1 MVKYMANYLHS
12 MKKLA
17 NKRAHGSPISMAAN
31 ALILLMGLLLIRIA
45 SSPCPNQSLLLFIGI
60 VIVACGAAN
69 MF

>member
-1 MVKYMANYLHS
+1 

-17 NKRAHGSPISMAAN
+17 NRRAHGSPISMAAN
-31 ALILLMGLLLIRIA
+31 AIIILMGLLLIRIA
-45 SSPCPNQSLLLFIGI
+45 SSPYPNQSLLLLVGI

>member
-1 MVKYMANYLHS
+1 MR
-12 MKKLA
+12 KLA

-31 ALILLMGLLLIRIA
+31 AIIILMGLLLIRMA
-45 SSPCPNQSLLLFIGI
+45 SSPYQNQSLMLLIGI